1 MSTYLNISDKIGL
14 QSTPNP
20 LLLNFYGGAAAAYS
34 LRQLDYNYTGSAIT
48 VRRSSDNTTKDI
60 GFINGELDTASL
72 ESFTNEDYVRLTSD
86 FSGANPSPNPAP
98 NDLTVTSNQSALGVN
113 EALKCTVTGSN
124 PYFYTTGFG
133 GAGIDL
139 RISFD
144 YYIPSGQ
151 TLNSIR
157 VGVASTEQV
166 FNTTGEWVTVTFEQ
180 ISSYVFIIFRGNG
193 SSDINDEFYIK
204 NINITQLTSDA
215 FVTAWYDQSGNGVN
229 ATQTS
234 DAYQPKI
241 VSLGSTILDNSKP
254 TIQFD
259 GVDDGFTTLI
269 PGSSVFDFYAVT
281 NANLNDDYILPDNY
295 AASGSYYGYIS
306 RSDSDTFIYQNYGS
320 PSLYVNSNLENPVT
334 RSNVKQLI
342 ATGSELIQVHQG
354 ADTSLWNN
362 IELFKRSSFA
372 FAGTAKEVIIYDT
385 DQSANRANIESN
397 INSYYSIY

>member
-20 LLLNFYGGAAAAYS
+20 LLLNLYGGAAAAYS

-72 ESFTNEDYVRLTSD
+72 EAFTNEDYVRLTSNY
-86 FSGANPSPNPAP
+86 SGANPYPNAAT
-98 NDLTVTSNQSALGVN
+98 NSLTVTSNQSALGVD
-113 EALKCTVTGSN
+113 EALKCTITGVS
-124 PYFYTTGFG
+124 PYFYSSSFG
-133 GAGIDL
+133 GAGIEFN
-139 RISFD
+139 ISFD

-151 TLNSIR
+151 SLQSIR
-157 VGVASTEQV
+157 VGVGSPEQT
-166 FNTTGEWVTVTFEQ
+166 FDTTGQWANANFNQTSTY
-180 ISSYVFIIFRGNG
+180 SFIIFRGNSNTVG
-193 SSDINDEFYIK
+193 DEFYIK
-204 NINITQLTSDA
+204 NLVMTQTSADGY
-215 FVTAWYDQSGNGVN
+215 VTTWYDQSGNGIN

-281 NANLNDDYILPDNY
+281 HANIYDDYILPDNDSV
-295 AASGSYYGYIS
+295 SGTYYGYIS
-306 RSDSDTFIYQNYGS
+306 RGDAGSTTIHSNYGS
-320 PSLYVNSNLENPVT
+320 PSLYVNGNLENPVT
-334 RSNVKQLI
+334 RLDVRSLI

-362 IELFKRSSFA
+362 IELFKRSGFE
-372 FAGTAKEVIIYDT
+372 FAGTSKEVIIYDT